1 MVNTAF
7 EFRPPL
13 DSLEV
18 KLRRQSCKYFLRTF
32 EKSNSMKWLIGI
44 SFLVLPLM
52 SWGQQFAERHDIE
65 ALTQLEGKSIVE
77 LKNQKADFTTVQF
90 RLPKNNI
97 LSQKSNRTN
106 FSFQKAMQAAPLV
119 YAYKD
124 LAFFCK
130 LEVQM
135 EKKAKLPIKVRLGEV
150 QYVERMEGK
159 Y

>member
-1 MVNTAF
+1 
-7 EFRPPL
+7 
-13 DSLEV
+13 
-18 KLRRQSCKYFLRTF
+18 
-32 EKSNSMKWLIGI
+32 MKWLIGI
-44 SFLVLPLM
+44 SFLILPLM
-52 SWGQQFAERHDIE
+52 SWGQQFTSLSAERHDIE
-65 ALTQLEGKSIVE
+65 ALTQLEGKSIIE
-77 LKNQKADFTTVQF
+77 LKNQKASFTDVQF
-90 RLPKNNI
+90 RLPNNNI
-97 LSQKSNRTN
+97 LSQQSSRTN

>member
-77 LKNQKADFTTVQF
+77 LKNQKAGFTAVQF

>member
-7 EFRPPL
+7 EYPTFQLPL

-65 ALTQLEGKSIVE
+65 ALTQLEGKSIV
-77 LKNQKADFTTVQF
+77 
-90 RLPKNNI
+90 
-97 LSQKSNRTN
+97 
-106 FSFQKAMQAAPLV
+106 
-119 YAYKD
+119 
-124 LAFFCK
+124 
-130 LEVQM
+130 
-135 EKKAKLPIKVRLGEV
+135 
-150 QYVERMEGK
+150 
-159 Y
+159 